1 MILDATDDFIEHYG
15 VKGQKWG
22 VRRKSKG
29 RASEPNP
36 KFMSDDQLRKAINR
50 MEMQKKYKSL
60 SSEQKTH
67 PGKKVVKDLLTKAG
81 MTLFG
86 VAVSTAAPM
95 AVKKAMAPIS
105 TPSPKA
111 SSVALARQAFGK

>member
-1 MILDATDDFIEHYG
+1 MIIDLTDDFLEHYG

-29 RASEPNP
+29 RISEPNP

-50 MEMQKKYKSL
+50 MEMQKKYKAL
-60 SSEQKTH
+60 TTEQKTH
-67 PGKKVVKDLLTKAG
+67 PGKKVANDLLKKAG

-86 VAVSTAAPM
+86 VAVSTGASL
-95 AVKKAMAPIS
+95 AVKKAMGA
-105 TPSPKA
+105 
-111 SSVALARQAFGK
+111 VAKT